1 MPAQSS
7 QPHKQPCLSFSVL
20 SLARVCACVR
30 TYVCACVY
38 ACVCVLARF
47 VSPRVLPPFSPT
59 QTHTH
64 SLSLAVPFFI
74 IKLQLDAL
82 DNNNN
87 NNNKKYTTC
96 GISLAHYILES
107 LSLLAL
113 LSSIS
118 SVATRSLKR
127 WRSANGGRCAGSCAM
142 HCRHTCRN
150 HSGTSSAQPRTQ
162 RSAVERDGVCVGVRV
177 NAYYRQTDTHTHVP
191 HSLTHSLT
199 LTHTHPN
206 DRKDNVAFPAKPHA
220 SVQSSLEQVPREK
233 QRSALNM
240 QNHWLKFVHDSS
252 RGFLE
257 CW

>member
-1 MPAQSS
+1 MYV
-7 QPHKQPCLSFSVL
+7 CE
-20 SLARVCACVR
+20 RVCACVR

-199 LTHTHPN
+199 LTHTHRHTHIPLSQ
-206 DRKDNVAFPAKPHA
+206 PL
-220 SVQSSLEQVPREK
+220 SLLAHRDSHTCILLAVLCCR
-233 QRSALNM
+233 RSM
-240 QNHWLKFVHDSS
+240 
-252 RGFLE
+252 
-257 CW
+257 